1 MIPLRKEIQD
11 FTRSC
16 EKLLSLR
23 MTTGDES
30 LSEDERHLI
39 IYYLDELRRL
49 ATSAHTIT
57 NP

>member
-16 EKLLSLR
+16 EKLISLR
-23 MTTGDES
+23 MMSGDEP

-39 IYYLDELRRL
+39 VYYLDELRRL
-49 ATSAHTIT
+49 TPSVHTI
-57 NP
+57 PES

>member
-16 EKLLSLR
+16 ERLLSLR
-23 MTTGDES
+23 MTSGDEP

-49 ATSAHTIT
+49 TTSVHTIT
-57 NP
+57 KP

>member
-1 MIPLRKEIQD
+1 MISLRKEIQD

-23 MTTGDES
+23 MTTGDEP

-39 IYYLDELRRL
+39 IYYLDELRQL
-49 ATSAHTIT
+49 TTSVNAI
-57 NP
+57 PKS